1 MRLTPTRYMS
11 ILGTE
16 VHAAVTTAAEGKT
29 ALKEIKQKKNEFG
42 LKRRALLYRQKKAK
56 EAAERAEGSPA
67 QRRKTGVVA
76 TLRRLF
82 GKVQA
87 RGPKRSLAELDAEI
101 HDIDEILFNLD
112 SCKVQIEGKLLQ
124 MG

>member
-1 MRLTPTRYMS
+1 MRLTPTRYIS
-11 ILGTE
+11 IMGTE
-16 VHAAVTTAAEGKT
+16 VHAAVTTSAEGKT

-42 LKRRALLYRQKKAK
+42 LKRRALVYQQKKAK
-56 EAAERAEGSPA
+56 EAAERAEGTPA
-67 QRRKTGVVA
+67 QRRKTGMVA

-87 RGPKRSLAELDAEI
+87 RAPKRSLADLDAQI
-101 HDIDEILFNLD
+101 HDVDEILFNLD
-112 SCKVQIEGKLLQ
+112 SCKVQIEGKLMQ